1 MYWLAKSD
9 PTTCSGL
16 ICGSTGNLS
25 VFAEPTKPAKGGEE
39 EEEGVNLQSATPHAW
54 QPRQPNGSFAQLRQ
68 FGSLIVWLSQ
78 AQAPG
83 FWLVVGLVGL
93 PVFVFVGLGRL
104 VVEGCGSTQS
114 STPYDQHQLIVP
126 PKVM

>member
-1 MYWLAKSD
+1 MYSKSD

-93 PVFVFVGLGRL
+93 PVSVGFGRL
-104 VVEGCGSTQS
+104 VVEGCGGTQS

>member
-25 VFAEPTKPAKGGEE
+25 VFAEPTKPGKGGEE

-93 PVFVFVGLGRL
+93 PVSVGLGRL
-104 VVEGCGSTQS
+104 VVEGCGGTQS

>member
-1 MYWLAKSD
+1 MYSLAKSD

-39 EEEGVNLQSATPHAW
+39 ENKEVNLQSATPHAL
-54 QPRQPNGSFAQLRQ
+54 QPRQPKGSFAQLRQ

-93 PVFVFVGLGRL
+93 SVGSVGLGGL
-104 VVEGCGSTQS
+104 VVEGCGGTQS